1 MASKKMNHGVI
12 LVLLSSVFFAFV
24 PNSAKIAL
32 DDGSSLFFLVFSRY
46 AIGALILFLFIVLI
60 GGNLR
65 IPLRTLPYV
74 ILSSIFACLLIMLT
88 YHAVDY
94 LDVGLVM
101 LILYCF
107 PIGVAFI
114 SYLRGKTEILL
125 IQWLSIFVLICG
137 LYLMLSTGDK
147 TLNLYGLFISF
158 MGLLF
163 FIAFIVTASDLT
175 EQIGATTFNL
185 YISLIGMVFL
195 TVGFILPLGFEI
207 NLPLTNTGSL
217 AIFANGLFYVLS
229 WVLFFKGASIIGA
242 TRSSM
247 LACVEPLFAALLA
260 IILLGQ
266 LLSVTEW
273 IGFFIVLTSIY
284 SFEKNSA
291 NLKPQSK

>member
-60 GGNLR
+60 GVNLR
-65 IPLRTLPYV
+65 IPFKTLPYV

-125 IQWLSIFVLICG
+125 IQWLSIVVLICG

-163 FIAFIVTASDLT
+163 FIAFIVTAADLT

-207 NLPLTNTGSL
+207 NLPLTNTGSF

-284 SFEKNSA
+284 SFERNSV
-291 NLKPQSK
+291 NLKS

>member
-1 MASKKMNHGVI
+1 MNHGVL

-46 AIGALILFLFIVLI
+46 AIGALILFLFIFLI
-60 GGNLR
+60 GGDLR
-65 IPLRTLPYV
+65 IPFKTLPYV

-125 IQWLSIFVLICG
+125 IQWLSIVVLICG

-229 WVLFFKGASIIGA
+229 WVLFFKGTSIIGA